1 MKQIVVIIL
10 VLIIFYLVHSISVEY
25 FQGLGMP
32 LFDIKSYIEKTECGP
47 YEKHSVNCYKTVLKK
62 YREEFRR
69 GILETFSN
77 LIIKD
82 EIDKI
87 KPNGNECYLNL
98 NNFQSGIVGNMVD
111 FTKNI
116 DDNNNKIRKMISNSK
131 FFKKEEVGFI
141 QIYKVIQ
148 GNIKKYN
155 KKDITITKIPE
166 IEDTYTPDKDDCEIP
181 NYLTSDSDVDRYI
194 RNNIGKHFVGKI
206 TRLLDMIDTD
216 TTKGTIE
223 MYDVGELETALMGA
237 VIETADMKQ
246 YSDRTLES
254 LGVIY
259 RVSSKYYCSKYV
271 ACCHKENCES
281 IKGRI
286 KESKDKRMVV
296 LYEEKYRTCVIKN
309 KNLRRQTYIKQSNL
323 CKKID
328 LK

>member
-69 GILETFSN
+69 GILDTFSN

-87 KPNGNECYLNL
+87 KPKGNECYLNL
-98 NNFQSGIVGNMVD
+98 NNFQSGIVANMVD

-141 QIYKVIQ
+141 QIYKTIQ

-155 KKDITITKIPE
+155 KKDITITKLPE
-166 IEDTYTPDKDDCEIP
+166 IEDTYIPDKDDCEIP
-181 NYLTSDSDVDRYI
+181 NYLTSDSDVGRYI
-194 RNNIGKHFVGKI
+194 RNTISKHYVGKI
-206 TRLLDMIDTD
+206 TRLLDLIDTD
-216 TTKGTIE
+216 TTKGTIK
-223 MYDVGELETALMGA
+223 MYDVDELETALKGA
-237 VIETADMKQ
+237 VIETTEMKQ
-246 YSDRTLES
+246 SSDRTLES
-254 LGVIY
+254 LGVIS
-259 RVSSKYYCSKYV
+259 RTISKYYCSKYV
-271 ACCHKENCES
+271 GCCHRENCES
-281 IKGRI
+281 IQELI
-286 KESKDKRMVV
+286 KQSKDKRMVG
-296 LYEEKYRTCVIKN
+296 LYEDKYRRCIIKN
-309 KNLRRQTYIKQSNL
+309 KNMRRQTYVEQSNL